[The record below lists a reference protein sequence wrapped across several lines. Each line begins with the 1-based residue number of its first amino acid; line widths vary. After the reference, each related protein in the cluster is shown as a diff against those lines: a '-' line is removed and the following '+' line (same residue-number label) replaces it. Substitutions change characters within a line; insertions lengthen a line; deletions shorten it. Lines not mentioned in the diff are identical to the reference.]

1 MESLFPVFA
10 QPDINTRGVGRILD
24 SYTNPRRIVSGLNN
38 CLVFSQ
44 PLLCLY
50 GTMPTENV
58 FCCLNIAVHRHTQPY
73 IRHCLDFQSW
83 RFSLIVGCNIQPSS
97 SATNQNAALIIDH
110 QLHFTNSPI
119 IPSQPYITLHSS
131 TQRYIALQ
139 NPTYYYTTLHSRTE
153 LYAIPHSPVY
163 PDTGLH
169 SPKQPCVIIRDYITR
184 LEHQEHQIQKKLPET
199 LRFK

>member
-38 CLVFSQ
+38 YLKFFQ

-58 FCCLNIAVHRHTQPY
+58 LCCLNIAIHRHTQPY

-83 RFSLIVGCNIQPSS
+83 RFSLIVGCNIQR
-97 SATNQNAALIIDH
+97 NQSERSIDNRP
-110 QLHFTNSPI
+110 LVAFYK
-119 IPSQPYITLHSS
+119 QPYNPFTTLHNHTQLYIALHSS
-131 TQRYIALQ
+131 TQPYIAIHS
-139 NPTYYYTTLHSRTE
+139 PKIALHSRTE
-153 LYAIPHSPVY
+153 LYAIQHSPAY
-163 PDTGLH
+163 ADIGLH
-169 SPKQPCVIIRDYITR
+169 SPK
-184 LEHQEHQIQKKLPET
+184 
-199 LRFK
+199 